1 MRSSVH
7 TFALTLTLGAGAVLA
22 APPDQAPA
30 GSGPWPAVMESDA
43 GLPTHTVYR
52 PARLPDARLPIV
64 AFANGGCENVGS
76 RFRPFLTEIASHGYL
91 VVAIGPIGP
100 TAPSGAGT
108 PGPAGGKPV
117 RVAPAPGSPAAA
129 HPELADSTSLAPGST
144 RPSPTYAA
152 QLVRA
157 IDWATAENSRAGSPY
172 RGKLDPER
180 VAVMGQSCGGL
191 QAIDAA
197 HDPRVRTLAVLNS
210 GVFPANGRSW
220 EIAAAHADI
229 ADLAT
234 LHGSVLYLT
243 GDAQDV
249 AFPQSEDNYART
261 NRIPAVRLWRANT
274 PHMGTY
280 GEPNGGAFGQAV
292 VAWLDWQLKGDGNAA
307 HQFVGAACGLCTRP
321 EWHVQTKGF

>member
-1 MRSSVH
+1 MRNPVH
-7 TFALTLTLGAGAVLA
+7 SFALTLTLATGAVSGA
-22 APPDQAPA
+22 TSGHPSAAPA
-30 GSGPWPAVMESDA
+30 GSGPWPAVMEADA
-43 GLPTHTVYR
+43 GLPTHTIYR
-52 PARLPDARLPIV
+52 PARLPAAALPIV
-64 AFANGGCENVGS
+64 AFANGGCENAGN

-91 VVAIGPIGP
+91 VVAIGPIVPDGDGP
-100 TAPSGAGT
+100 
-108 PGPAGGKPV
+108 PG

-129 HPELADSTSLAPGST
+129 RPELAGSTSLVPGST

-152 QLVRA
+152 QLTQA
-157 IDWATAENSRAGSPY
+157 IDWAIAENARPGSPY
-172 RGKLDPER
+172 HGRLDR
-180 VAVMGQSCGGL
+180 SRIAVMGQSCGGL

-210 GVFPANGRSW
+210 GVFPARGRSW

-243 GDAQDV
+243 GDLQDA

-261 NRIPAVRLWRANT
+261 NHIPAVRLWRENT

-280 GEPNGGAFGQAV
+280 REENGGAFGAVV
-292 VAWLDWQLKGDGNAA
+292 VAWLAWQLKGDQAA
-307 HQFVGAACGLCTRP
+307 GRQFLGAGCSLCTQP
-321 EWHVQTKGF
+321 EWHVQSRGF

>member
-1 MRSSVH
+1 MRSPVH
-7 TFALTLTLGAGAVLA
+7 TFALTLSLGAGAALA
-22 APPDQAPA
+22 APSGQPPPGAPA

-43 GLPTHTVYR
+43 GLPTHAVYR
-52 PARLPDARLPIV
+52 PAQLPDARLPIV
-64 AFANGGCENVGS
+64 AFANGG
-76 RFRPFLTEIASHGYL
+76 P
-91 VVAIGPIGP
+91 VAPP
-100 TAPSGAGT
+100 QADA
-108 PGPAGGKPV
+108 AAQANGKPA
-117 RVAPAPGSPAAA
+117 RVVPAPGSPAAA

-152 QLVRA
+152 QLIHA
-157 IDWATAENSRAGSPY
+157 IDWASAENARPGSPY
-172 RGKLDPER
+172 QGKLDPAR

-210 GVFPANGRSW
+210 GAFPANGRAW
-220 EIAAAHADI
+220 EIAAAHADV

-243 GDAQDV
+243 GDPQDV

-261 NRIPAVRLWRANT
+261 NHIAAVRLWREKT

-280 GEPNGGAFGQAV
+280 REPDGGAFGKVV
-292 VAWLDWQLKGDGNAA
+292 VAWLDWQLKGDRNAA
-307 HQFVGAACGLCTRP
+307 HQFVGPGCGLCTQP
-321 EWHVQTKGF
+321 EWHVKSKGF

>member
-1 MRSSVH
+1 MRNSLY
-7 TFALTLTLGAGAVLA
+7 TLALTLTLGAGAVLA
-22 APPDQAPA
+22 APA
-30 GSGPWPAVMESDA
+30 GTGQWPAVMEADA
-43 GLPTHTVYR
+43 RLPTHTVYR
-52 PARLPDARLPIV
+52 PARFPAAALPIV
-64 AFANGGCENVGS
+64 AFANGGCENAGN

-91 VVAIGPIGP
+91 VVAIGPIVAAGDG
-100 TAPSGAGT
+100 APGQA
-108 PGPAGGKPV
+108 

-129 HPELADSTSLAPGST
+129 HPELAGSTSLAPGST

-152 QLVRA
+152 QLIQA
-157 IDWATAENSRAGSPY
+157 IDWAIAENARPGSPY
-172 RGKLDPER
+172 HGKLDPSR

-210 GVFPANGRSW
+210 GIFPANGRSW

-243 GDAQDV
+243 GDPQDA

-261 NRIPAVRLWRANT
+261 NHIPAVRLWRENT

-280 GEPNGGAFGQAV
+280 REENGGAFGAVV
-292 VAWLDWQLKGDGNAA
+292 VAWLDWQLKGNQDAGR
-307 HQFVGAACGLCTRP
+307 QFVGAGCSLCTRP
-321 EWHVQTKGF
+321 EWHVQSKGF

>member
-1 MRSSVH
+1 MRNPLH

-22 APPDQAPA
+22 APA
-30 GSGPWPAVMESDA
+30 GTGQWPAVMEADA
-43 GLPTHTVYR
+43 RLPTHTVYR
-52 PARLPDARLPIV
+52 PASLPAAALPIV
-64 AFANGGCENVGS
+64 AFANGGCENAGN

-91 VVAIGPIGP
+91 VVAIGPIV
-100 TAPSGAGT
+100 
-108 PGPAGGKPV
+108 PAGQAS
-117 RVAPAPGSPAAA
+117 VAPAPGSPAAA
-129 HPELADSTSLAPGST
+129 HPELAGSTSLAPGST

-152 QLVRA
+152 QLIQA
-157 IDWATAENSRAGSPY
+157 IDWAIAENARPGSPY
-172 RGKLDPER
+172 HGKLDPSR

-210 GVFPANGRSW
+210 GIFPDNGRSW

-243 GDAQDV
+243 GDPQDA

-261 NRIPAVRLWRANT
+261 NHIPAVRLWRENT

-280 GEPNGGAFGQAV
+280 REEHGGAFGAVV
-292 VAWLDWQLKGDGNAA
+292 VAWLDWQLKGDQDAGR
-307 HQFVGAACGLCTRP
+307 QFVGAGCGLCTRP
-321 EWHVQTKGF
+321 EWHVQSKGF